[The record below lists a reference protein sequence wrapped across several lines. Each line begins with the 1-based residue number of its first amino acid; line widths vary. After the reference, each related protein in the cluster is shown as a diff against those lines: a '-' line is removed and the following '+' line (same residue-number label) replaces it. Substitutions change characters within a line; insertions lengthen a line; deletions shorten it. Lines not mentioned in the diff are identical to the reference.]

1 MSILDILKVKRTEM
15 IGDAKNVVQAFF
27 EAPKQATE
35 DTWTEQQE
43 SDESAP
49 VDTWQHYGFVSRL
62 PKGAEALVMR
72 FGQSAY
78 AIASRALT
86 AAKVF
91 GSLGEGDVALYTSGG
106 NVVRLN
112 TDGSVTVLVPDGKK
126 HIVIHASAKSH
137 GIKAM
142 TAGGM
147 TFEMSDENGV
157 SLNAGSK
164 ALTLSSS
171 LMVQVVAPQCALEVG
186 VLKTNMAA
194 KTPLVGVAALA
205 PGAPN
210 IFI

>member
-112 TDGSVTVLVPDGKK
+112 TDGSITMLSPSGSKQHVLHINKDGLKFVT
-126 HIVIHASAKSH
+126 AH
-137 GIKAM
+137 GIAFEISDKNGFYVNAGDKDITLATTGNVQHVAKQQLDHVGVHYLHAGAKLPM
-142 TAGGM
+142 AGGAA
-147 TFEMSDENGV
+147 TPTA
-157 SLNAGSK
+157 LN
-164 ALTLSSS
+164 
-171 LMVQVVAPQCALEVG
+171 
-186 VLKTNMAA
+186 VL
-194 KTPLVGVAALA
+194 
-205 PGAPN
+205 
-210 IFI
+210 I